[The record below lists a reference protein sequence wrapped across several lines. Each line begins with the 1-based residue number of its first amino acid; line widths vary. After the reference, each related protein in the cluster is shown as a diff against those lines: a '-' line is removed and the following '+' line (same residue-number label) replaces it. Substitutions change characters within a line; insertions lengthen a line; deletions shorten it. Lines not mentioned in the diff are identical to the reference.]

1 MRKKRSRTSESDD
14 DSLDLSTLRD
24 KKSKRVMSKLMARE
38 IDAEAE
44 ADCAVGIQEPDEPKI
59 SSGKSSL
66 REVDLERALYR
77 WYERYQEQKKEIG
90 ENEDTVLETE
100 QLLKKAKSFVMK
112 LGGNQMLMEVI
123 TRNWVSRWQE
133 RYGVPKS
140 SETEVLESDD
150 TKLKKKK
157 KRLEDNPEFRQA
169 LSIDTSWGSNFDPQ
183 KNLNLTTVFK
193 KYAHDQIYI
202 AFCFRLDWKQLP
214 DKTLENN
221 RDDPVWLLMAGN
233 VTGRHR
239 TRILVTGRHWRPTC
253 LRHVNMLSQPV
264 VYAGGG
270 NGEVTADLLSWW
282 FHREFIPAAE
292 AINQRAVLVAS
303 DGFKLKPEDCLS
315 SDGSVRLILVN
326 ENAIDLNL
334 INAEFRTK
342 YTTLLLRNLSH
353 FDASSSIVE
362 SLNGITLKEAF
373 PLFHK
378 SWLGLRTESFQR
390 CCASALDVPSSE
402 SISANL
408 IHNALSSDLINLSVA
423 KEEETKVPRLSLTRR
438 SDVKTGHAQEDRM
451 LLLELQWLAHDLGL
465 EVTDE
470 DLSKWALDSELD
482 GVRVKPEPVEDG
494 SSDREVPN
502 AGEAVEFLSKALLWM
517 ETLPLEPNLLM
528 VVRDI
533 IDVAKQVFAFRLR
546 RT

>member
-1 MRKKRSRTSESDD
+1 
-14 DSLDLSTLRD
+14 
-24 KKSKRVMSKLMARE
+24 MSKLMAQE
-38 IDAEAE
+38 IDAEAQ
-44 ADCAVGIQEPDEPKI
+44 ADCAVGLKAIQEPEELMNP
-59 SSGKSSL
+59 GKSNL

-77 WYERYQEQKKEIG
+77 WYERYQDQRKELDAG
-90 ENEDTVLETE
+90 ETVLETE
-100 QLLKKAKSFVMK
+100 QLLKKAKSFVQK
-112 LGGNQMLMEVI
+112 LGGNQTLLMLI
-123 TRNWVSRWQE
+123 TRSWVTRWQE

-140 SETEVLESDD
+140 DSQETPDSSADV
-150 TKLKKKK
+150 KLKKKQK
-157 KRLEDNPEFRQA
+157 VESPDVRQA
-169 LSIDTSWGSNFDPQ
+169 LSIDTSWGTVDNQ
-183 KNLNLTTVFK
+183 KTLNLSTVFQ

-214 DKTLENN
+214 DRTLENTP
-221 RDDPVWLLMAGN
+221 DDPVWLLMAGN

-270 NGEVTADLLSWW
+270 DGEVTADLLSWW

-292 AINQRAVLVAS
+292 SINQRAVLLAS
-303 DGFKLKPEDCLS
+303 DGFKLKPEDCVS
-315 SDGSVRLILVN
+315 SDGTVRLILVN

-353 FDASSSIVE
+353 FDASSIVE

-378 SWLGLRTESFQR
+378 SWLSLRTESFQR
-390 CCASALDVPSSE
+390 CCSNALETPSSE

-408 IHNALSSDLINLSVA
+408 IHNALSSDLINLSAA
-423 KEEETKVPRLSLTRR
+423 KEDEPKIPRLSLTRR
-438 SDVKTGHAQEDRM
+438 NDVKTGHAQEDRM

-470 DLSKWALDSELD
+470 DLSKWALDSDSD
-482 GVRVKPEPVEDG
+482 GVKVKPEPVDE
-494 SSDREVPN
+494 SCSDREVPN
-502 AGEAVEFLSKALLWM
+502 AGEAVEYLSKALLWM

-533 IDVAKQVFAFRLR
+533 IDVAKQVGSFAGRC
-546 RT
+546 